1 MVAFA
6 AEIDI
11 AAPPHRVWQVLNDI
25 SLESRWMKAARETRF
40 IAGNGYA
47 RGARM
52 QRRGGFMGYKLD
64 WQSDIVEVVSER
76 LIAFAHSGTVQGSSR
91 WELTPAPGGGTHV
104 RFTSEGPAPGPLKWL
119 PALAATAGRAG
130 LRGDLRRLKQLVE
143 ERAKK
148 SG

>member
-11 AAPPHRVWQVLNDI
+11 AAPPHGVWQVLNDI
-25 SLESRWMKAARETRF
+25 TLEPRWMRATREVSF
-40 IAGNGYA
+40 ISGNGYA

-52 QRRGGFMGYKLD
+52 QRRGGFALYKLD

-76 LIAFAHSGTVQGSSR
+76 LIAFAHSGNLTGTSR
-91 WELTPAPGGGTHV
+91 WELSPIPGGGTRV
-104 RFTSEGPAPGPLKWL
+104 RFESEGPAPGFMKWL
-119 PALAATAGRAG
+119 PGLAAMAGRAG

-148 SG
+148 SA